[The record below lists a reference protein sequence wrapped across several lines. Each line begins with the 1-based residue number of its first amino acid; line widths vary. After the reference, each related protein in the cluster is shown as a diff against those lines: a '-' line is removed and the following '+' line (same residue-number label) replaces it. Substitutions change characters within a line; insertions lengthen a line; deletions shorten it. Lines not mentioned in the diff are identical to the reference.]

1 MKKGIF
7 FLLLNTIV
15 TMLTGQTALT
25 ISQAVEKGLRNSYD
39 IRISRTHTAMANQRL
54 KAAKKERL
62 PTVNV
67 FAQQGNII
75 INDRSPTTFINDF
88 YRDRNLAVG
97 IDGTWVVFD
106 RFEGKRNKKQYS
118 LTKEDRE
125 LKEKLAIENTVYT
138 ILLAYYDALIRKE
151 ALFVAEQSKELSNKR
166 LKDAQ
171 VKENL
176 GKISRYDLLRF
187 ENVLLLDATNVLQK
201 ERALETA
208 LVQLNTAM
216 GIQRKEVYQ
225 LSTSLQYERRDYDLP
240 SLYRT
245 LEQQNKNLLS
255 QNLVVEMTKLN
266 TTATKNASL
275 PSLSIHS
282 GLSQSFNSTIFPETP
297 RIKGN
302 TFQFN
307 LQFAANYNL
316 FDGGIR
322 KRATSDSKLQEQIA
336 LLEVDRLKINL
347 YHQLDN
353 AVESYT
359 QQLEILSSIE
369 ELLRNLKLNLELEQ
383 DRYTNGLSSALDFRA
398 VQLEYTNAQFA
409 KLETIY
415 QLIINELTILQL
427 TGTLDKGN

>member
-1 MKKGIF
+1 M
-7 FLLLNTIV
+7 
-15 TMLTGQTALT
+15 
-25 ISQAVEKGLRNSYD
+25 
-39 IRISRTHTAMANQRL
+39 
-54 KAAKKERL
+54 
-62 PTVNV
+62 
-67 FAQQGNII
+67 
-75 INDRSPTTFINDF
+75 
-88 YRDRNLAVG
+88 
-97 IDGTWVVFD
+97 
-106 RFEGKRNKKQYS
+106 
-118 LTKEDRE
+118 
-125 LKEKLAIENTVYT
+125 
-138 ILLAYYDALIRKE
+138 
-151 ALFVAEQSKELSNKR
+151 
-166 LKDAQ
+166 
-171 VKENL
+171 
-176 GKISRYDLLRF
+176 
-187 ENVLLLDATNVLQK
+187 
-201 ERALETA
+201 
-208 LVQLNTAM
+208 
-216 GIQRKEVYQ
+216 
-225 LSTSLQYERRDYDLP
+225 
-240 SLYRT
+240 
-245 LEQQNKNLLS
+245 
-255 QNLVVEMTKLN
+255 
-266 TTATKNASL
+266 
-275 PSLSIHS
+275 
-282 GLSQSFNSTIFPETP
+282 SQSFNSTIFPEIP

-307 LQFAANYNL
+307 LRFVANYNL